1 MENVYPRGFRVINI
15 ELIYYFLCHVRQV
28 VSFSILPVSN
38 FVRAEPLARLFRD
51 LSFGLRLYNKIDY
64 S

>member
-1 MENVYPRGFRVINI
+1 MINI

>member
-1 MENVYPRGFRVINI
+1 MINI
-15 ELIYYFLCHVRQV
+15 ELIYYLLCHVRQV

-51 LSFGLRLYNKIDY
+51 LSFGLRLYHKIDY